1 MMRAKGNLLF
11 VTALLSF
18 FFRLARLQQ
27 APQDLPASTLL
38 LLLSLLANVGVGVV
52 GSSRYFGD
60 LGTALMANL
69 VDVVVMAGMLWLLLS
84 VHDKQARFTQT
95 LTALYGLG
103 VIFGL
108 VMLLPHQLAVLT
120 DAQQLAGL
128 LMLAVMVWAH
138 VAMGHV
144 LRHALD
150 KRLAAGIALA
160 VGISA
165 ASFVVVGNL
174 FPPPMPAGNP

>member
-1 MMRAKGNLLF
+1 MI
-11 VTALLSF
+11 ALLSF

-27 APQDLPASTLL
+27 APQDLPASLPLL
-38 LLLSLLANVGVGVV
+38 VLCAIADVLVGVV
-52 GSSRYFGD
+52 GGSRYFGD
-60 LGTALMANL
+60 LGTALLANL
-69 VDVVVMAGMLWLLLS
+69 VDLAVVAAMVWLLLS
-84 VHDKQARFTQT
+84 VNDKQARFLQT

-103 VIFGL
+103 TLFGL
-108 VMLLPHQLAVLT
+108 VMLFPQQLSLLT
-120 DAQQLAGL
+120 EANQLAGL
-128 LMLAVMVWAH
+128 LMLAVLVWAH

-174 FPPPMPAGNP
+174 FPVPMPGAQ

>member
-1 MMRAKGNLLF
+1 LF

-27 APQDLPASTLL
+27 APQDLPASRLL
-38 LLLSLLANVGVGVV
+38 LVLTLAANVAVGVL
-52 GSSRYFGD
+52 GSSRFFGHM
-60 LGTALMANL
+60 GRALMANL
-69 VDVVVMAGMLWLLLS
+69 VDVAVMAGMVWLLLS
-84 VHDKQARFTQT
+84 VHDKQARIFQT

-103 VIFGL
+103 VLFGL
-108 VMLLPHQLAVLT
+108 AMLLPHQLAVLT
-120 DAQQLAGL
+120 DARQLAGL
-128 LMLAVMVWAH
+128 LMLAVMIWAH

-174 FPPPMPAGNP
+174 FPVPVPGGNP